1 MSHDLL
7 VQIAYTKVLLK
18 YSKTTKKAT
27 QIPGIIYNRQFRLK
41 VKSLTKNNTARTI
54 LSVKYPVLC
63 EESLKT
69 PLLVSH
75 FNIF

>member
-41 VKSLTKNNTARTI
+41 IKSLTK
-54 LSVKYPVLC
+54 K
-63 EESLKT
+63 
-69 PLLVSH
+69 
-75 FNIF
+75 F

>member
-1 MSHDLL
+1 MSHDFL

-27 QIPGIIYNRQFRLK
+27 QIPEIIYNRQFRLK
-41 VKSLTKNNTARTI
+41 VKSLTARTI

-63 EESLKT
+63 EESLTT